1 MTHPGSE
8 MADAALLADVCA
20 VVRDVARD
28 EVMPRYR
35 RVGHHRKSDG
45 TLCTEADLGAQA
57 VLVERL
63 RALLPLPVIG
73 EEMSAEEHLSAWE
86 LGAGSVWCVDP
97 VDGTSNFVHGM
108 PWFAVSVALLAAG
121 RPRLG
126 VVYAPATDEMFSA
139 LRGRG
144 SRLNG
149 ELLGPGP
156 LAPELRAAMANVDF
170 RRIPP
175 VLGQALAAREP
186 YCSHRSLGAATLEW
200 CYLAAGRLDLY
211 LHGGQKLWDYA
222 AGSLV
227 LEEAGGM
234 VGSFER
240 EDFWGG
246 SEWRRSVVATHH
258 PDLYPVWRQWV
269 DEHLGAAATRV
280 AA

>member
-1 MTHPGSE
+1 MNHAGAE
-8 MADAALLADVCA
+8 EAEGALLADVCA
-20 VVRDVARD
+20 LVRSVALN

-35 RVGHHRKSDG
+35 RVGHHRKPDG

-57 VLVERL
+57 VLVEGL
-63 RALLPLPVIG
+63 RALLPVPVIG
-73 EEMSAEEHLSAWE
+73 EEMSADEQRAAWE

-97 VDGTSNFVHGM
+97 VDGTSNFVHGV
-108 PWFAVSVALLAAG
+108 PWFAVSVALLVEG

-126 VVYAPATDEMFSA
+126 AIYAPVTDEMFTA
-139 LRGRG
+139 QRGRG

-149 ELLGPGP
+149 ERLRPGP
-156 LAPELRAAMANVDF
+156 IAPELRSAMANVDF

-175 VLGQALAAREP
+175 SLGQALASRAP

-211 LHGGQKLWDYA
+211 VHGGQKLWDYA

-227 LEEAGGM
+227 LEEAGGV

-246 SEWRRSVVATHH
+246 SEWRRSVVAAHH
-258 PDLYPVWRQWV
+258 PAL
-269 DEHLGAAATRV
+269 
-280 AA
+280 